1 MEKCLQEIHTPTDT
15 YSDLVITHG
24 STQRKNVQREEE
36 HRNLML

>member
-24 STQRKNVQREEE
+24 STKNVQREEE